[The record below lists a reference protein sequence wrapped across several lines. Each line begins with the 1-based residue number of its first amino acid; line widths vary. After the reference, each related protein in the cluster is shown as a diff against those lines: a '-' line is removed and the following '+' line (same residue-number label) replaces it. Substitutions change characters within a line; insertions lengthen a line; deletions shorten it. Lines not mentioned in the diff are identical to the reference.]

1 MRITSFETRVS
12 CSNEGQNVLEDVEI
26 REKQLFEVDV
36 ANNTTL

>member
-12 CSNEGQNVLEDVEI
+12 CLNEGQNVSEDVEI
-26 REKQLFEVDV
+26 LEKRLFEVEV